1 MRLERNSGVSAFRFQ
16 WYGWFLACLLLG
28 LSGCQVTLISTY
40 DPEMDKGATTLQK
53 KMDAFL
59 TNLETNAGQPQ
70 SAYSWNAAFYDE
82 YVIELRSLHLR
93 AQSHTKN
100 VETAKHLQVMM
111 DNLRQLRLAHE
122 AGPLALSTIEATRD
136 LFNRDWQA
144 IIATEIARRQGG

>member
-1 MRLERNSGVSAFRFQ
+1 MRLELNSGVPAFRL
-16 WYGWFLACLLLG
+16 WWCGWFFACLLPG
-28 LSGCQVTLISTY
+28 LSGCQVTLISFY

-59 TNLETNAGQPQ
+59 TNLETNVGQPQ
-70 SAYSWNAAFYDE
+70 AAYSWNAVFYDE
-82 YVIELRSLHLR
+82 YLIELRSLHLR
-93 AQSHTKN
+93 AQSQTKN

-122 AGPLALSTIEATRD
+122 AGPLDLPTIEATRD

-144 IIATEIARRQGG
+144 IIATEMTRRQGG